1 MSLEDA
7 AASPAADDKSAV
19 AADTAAPATQDVKST
34 PADTSTAEGDKAPSM
49 FDAVKAS
56 LTKEPEAP
64 PASQAKPDS
73 TDTSAKQPE
82 TADEEDD
89 ADPGAVSEEE
99 KKLLSAKT
107 QARIGKLVSQRDAL
121 KEPAERFR
129 RIEAFQRTTG
139 VSSEEIVNALDILA
153 LIRSKPEEAL
163 KRVRELS
170 YNLSLQL
177 GETLP
182 KDIQDRVTSGQI
194 DEATGRELAR
204 ERAKANGFK
213 QVAETSTAERQAQE
227 VQSLKTNISTSVN
240 VWEEGVTKRDPDFA
254 KKKPLVETN
263 FRALLQAGESIKTP
277 EDAVRLMKEAYRR
290 TNEQLGATRTAK
302 PEVKPTPA
310 TAASAAVAAP
320 KTHDEAIRQALGA
333 PRPKRLVRI

>member
-19 AADTAAPATQDVKST
+19 AADTAAPATQDVKIHPRGHVHCGRRQS
-34 PADTSTAEGDKAPSM
+34 PFDVRRRQGIAHQGAEA
-49 FDAVKAS
+49 
-56 LTKEPEAP
+56 T

-82 TADEEDD
+82 TEDEEDD

-139 VSSEEIVNALDILA
+139 VVGRDRWRSRILA
-153 LIRSKPEEAL
+153 LIREQARGSAQARPQL
-163 KRVRELS
+163 G

-213 QVAETSTAERQAQE
+213 QVAETSTAERQAQA

-240 VWEEGVTKRDPDFA
+240 VGRG
-254 KKKPLVETN
+254 
-263 FRALLQAGESIKTP
+263 RHQAGSGLREEENRWS
-277 EDAVRLMKEAYRR
+277 RR
-290 TNEQLGATRTAK
+290 ISAPCFK
-302 PEVKPTPA
+302 PV
-310 TAASAAVAAP
+310 SRSRRP
-320 KTHDEAIRQALGA
+320 KTLSA
-333 PRPKRLVRI
+333 